1 VTHEDGLTG
10 LEAIIFSEFAFQRE
24 NVETANQGPT
34 KKQSRRQVLISL
46 CMWGGL
52 VLSYGTGLLFALRYV
67 YPLRGQRRLRTI
79 FLAPAADLPVG
90 ESKTYTLPDGNQAL
104 VTNTGQEVVALSNTC
119 PHLGCKVHWETR
131 NQRFFCP
138 CHAGVFDSEGV
149 AIASPTAAQRKNLTK
164 FLIRRIGS
172 NLFLEVEEIVT
183 L

>member
-1 VTHEDGLTG
+1 M
-10 LEAIIFSEFAFQRE
+10 
-24 NVETANQGPT
+24 ETANQGPT
-34 KKQSRRQVLISL
+34 KKQNRRQVLISL

-79 FLAPAADLPVG
+79 FLAPASDLLVG

-138 CHAGVFDSEGV
+138 CHAGVCDSEGM
-149 AIASPTAAQRKNLTK
+149 ATASPPAAERKNLTK
-164 FLIRRIGS
+164 FPIRRIGS
-172 NLFLEVEEIVT
+172 NLFLEVEEIVN

>member
-1 VTHEDGLTG
+1 M
-10 LEAIIFSEFAFQRE
+10 
-24 NVETANQGPT
+24 ETAKQGPT
-34 KKQSRRQVLISL
+34 KKHSRRQVLINL
-46 CMWGGL
+46 FMWGGL

-67 YPLRGQRRLRTI
+67 YPVRGQRRLRTI
-79 FLAPAADLPVG
+79 FLAPASDLLTG

-104 VTNTGQEVVALSNTC
+104 VTNTGGEVVALSNTC

-138 CHAGVFDSEGV
+138 CHAGVFNSDGV
-149 AIASPTAAQRKNLTK
+149 ATAGPPAAEGKNLKK
-164 FLIRRIGS
+164 FPIRRIGN

>member
-1 VTHEDGLTG
+1 M
-10 LEAIIFSEFAFQRE
+10 
-24 NVETANQGPT
+24 ETTTQGPT
-34 KKQSRRQVLISL
+34 RKQSRRQVLISL

-79 FLAPAADLPVG
+79 FLAPAADLPAG
-90 ESKTYTLPDGNQAL
+90 ESKTYTLPGGNQAL

-138 CHAGVFDSEGV
+138 CHAGVFNSDGV
-149 AIASPTAAQRKNLTK
+149 ATEGPPAAEGKNLKK
-164 FLIRRIGS
+164 FPIRRIGN